1 MPELPEVETTL
12 RGIAPHVV
20 GQRILRL
27 VVRERRLRWPVPEAA
42 EAEAPGQTVRRA
54 ARRGKYLV
62 LTCDTGSLIL
72 HLGMS
77 GSLRVVPADRPPQ
90 AHDHVDI
97 VFEAGHCLRLD
108 DPRRFG
114 CVLWT
119 RDDPLKHPL
128 LRSLGPEPLGPD
140 LTGAYLHA
148 RARGRRC
155 PVKHLLMDSHTVA
168 GLGNVYVNEALFA
181 AGIHPARAAG
191 RISRARWERLV
202 GAIRAVLEDAIGQ
215 GGTTL
220 RDFVGGDGRPG
231 YFQLRLAV
239 YGRAGKP
246 CPACGTP
253 IRAVKLGQRATYA
266 CPRCQR

>member
-20 GQRILRL
+20 GQRIARV
-27 VVRERRLRWPVPEAA
+27 VVRQRRLRWPVPRALER
-42 EAEAPGQTVRRA
+42 EAPGRTVKSA
-54 ARRGKYLV
+54 TRRGKYLV
-62 LTCDTGSLIL
+62 LACEAGSILL

-77 GSLRVVPADRPPQ
+77 GSLMVVPADRPPGP
-90 AHDHVDI
+90 HDHADI
-97 VFEAGHCLRLD
+97 VFDAGHCLRLN

-114 CVLWT
+114 CLLWT
-119 RDDPLKHPL
+119 RGDPLAHPL
-128 LRSLGPEPLGPD
+128 LRDLGPEPLGPD
-140 LTGAYLHA
+140 FDGAYLYR
-148 RARGRRC
+148 RARGRRV
-155 PVKHLLMDSHTVA
+155 PVKHFLMDSHTVA
-168 GLGNVYVNEALFA
+168 GLGNIYVNEALFA

-191 RISRARWERLV
+191 RISAARYARL
-202 GAIRAVLEDAIGQ
+202 AEATRAVLRAAIGE

-231 YFQLRLAV
+231 YFQLRLSV

-246 CPACGTP
+246 CNRCGAP
-253 IRAVKLGQRATYA
+253 VVRVALGQRATYA